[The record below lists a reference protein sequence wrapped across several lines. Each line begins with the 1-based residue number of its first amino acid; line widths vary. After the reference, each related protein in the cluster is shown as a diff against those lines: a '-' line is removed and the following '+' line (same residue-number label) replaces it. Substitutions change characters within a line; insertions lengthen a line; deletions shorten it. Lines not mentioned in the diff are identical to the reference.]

1 MTSHILDCEATSAG
15 GVAQSTSKWLSPG
28 TFALSVVLAAGTA
41 SNDQPLQKWGQ
52 QQIRQFQTSALSSA
66 TPSEPSRSTAAAV
79 SELRRFSGLTWEQLA
94 QVLGVSRRSLHFWA
108 SGQSLNASNE
118 DHLRRTLMA
127 LTQADRGTARANRQM
142 LMEDHGGIL
151 PLDLLTGHNYAEFL
165 RRVGQGAGRTKLHL
179 QPLSQAALDARKPLP
194 PEQLI
199 DALQDPIHRDVGRG
213 RAAHTKRKPRRE
225 RG

>member
-1 MTSHILDCEATSAG
+1 MFG
-15 GVAQSTSKWLSPG
+15 
-28 TFALSVVLAAGTA
+28 VVLAAGTA
-41 SNDQPLQKWGQ
+41 SNDRPSQEWGQ
-52 QQIRQFQTSALSSA
+52 QQIRQFQTSALASQ
-66 TPSEPSRSTAAAV
+66 TPSEPSQSTAAAV
-79 SELRRFSGLTWEQLA
+79 SELRRLSGLTWGQLA

-142 LMEDHGGIL
+142 LMEGRAGVL
-151 PLDLLTGHNYAEFL
+151 PLDLLREHNYKEFL
-165 RRVGQGAGRTKLHL
+165 HRVGQGAGRSKLHL
-179 QPLSQAALDARKPLP
+179 QPLSQTARNARKPLP

-199 DALQDPIHRDVGRG
+199 DAHQDPIHRDVGRG